1 MLEPIRHI
9 ITRQRNFLAST
20 SPRRQ
25 EILQSVKFKFEVIKP
40 DFEENLDKQSF
51 SHPCEYVKENAK
63 QKAMSVWRLLH
74 KESKP
79 CDLIIGCDTVVTLDD
94 QIYEKPK
101 NAEDAI
107 VMLTKLGGRTHT
119 VFTGV
124 ALVTNCNNKNSGFNQ
139 TIEEGT
145 TDVDDYIIH
154 SNSLDDFLVTT
165 FHEATD
171 VTMTEMN
178 ESVIHAYVNSGEPF
192 DKAGGYGIQ
201 GIGSTLIESIRGDY
215 FNVVGLPIHRLAKE
229 LYYMYME

>member
-9 ITRQRNFLAST
+9 ISRQRNILASS

-25 EILQSVKFKFEVIKP
+25 EILQSVKFKFEVSKP
-40 DFEENLDKQSF
+40 DFEENLDKSSF

-63 QKAMSVWRLLH
+63 QKAISVWRQFSR
-74 KESKP
+74 ESKQ
-79 CDLIIGCDTVVTLDD
+79 CDLIIGCDTVVTLEDR
-94 QIYEKPK
+94 IYEKPK
-101 NAEDAI
+101 STEDAI
-107 VMLTKLGGRTHT
+107 SMLRKLSGRTHQ

-124 ALVTNCNNKNSGFNQ
+124 ALITNCGKAGTNEGRADQSQSASG
-139 TIEEGT
+139 
-145 TDVDDYIIH
+145 
-154 SNSLDDFLVTT
+154 DDFLVTT

-171 VTMTEMN
+171 VTMTEM
-178 ESVIHAYVNSGEPF
+178 SDSIIHSYVNTGEPM

-215 FNVVGLPIHRLAKE
+215 FNVVGLPLHRLAKE

>member
-9 ITRQRNFLAST
+9 ITRQRNVLAST

-25 EILQSVKFKFEVIKP
+25 EILQSVKFKFDVCKP
-40 DFEENLDKQSF
+40 DFEENLDKSSF

-63 QKAMSVWRLLH
+63 QKAMSVWRQFARE
-74 KESKP
+74 KQS
-79 CDLIIGCDTVVTLDD
+79 CDLIIGCDTVVTLGDR
-94 QIYEKPK
+94 IYEKPK
-101 NAEDAI
+101 DAKDAI
-107 VMLTKLGGRTHT
+107 SMLSKLSGRTHT

-124 ALVTNCNNKNSGFNQ
+124 ALVTNCGKASGTSEQ
-139 TIEEGT
+139 GT
-145 TDVDDYIIH
+145 T
-154 SNSLDDFLVTT
+154 STTTGECNSTADDFLVTT

-178 ESVIHAYVNSGEPF
+178 ESVIQSYVNTGEPL

-201 GIGSTLIESIRGDY
+201 GIGATLIESIRGDY
-215 FNVVGLPIHRLAKE
+215 FNVVGLPLHRLAKE